1 MMSQIVT
8 SIRTWTSCS
17 GWYRDSS
24 FFDTFVPIVV
34 MYRSSNMFRTYRRI
48 REVFPTAFSPTR
60 HTFTLN
66 CFWAVIKRSSRE
78 AGAVSGPSLPWIL
91 KGWRAV
97 SEIETVCGNHA
108 TSARLR
114 IAFPRARNVS
124 STRSPVF
131 ALV

>member
-24 FFDTFVPIVV
+24 FFDTFVPMVV

-60 HTFTLN
+60 HTFTFN
-66 CFWAVIKRSSRE
+66 WFWAVTGNP
-78 AGAVSGPSLPWIL
+78 AGGAAGSGPRLRCLL
-91 KGWRAV
+91 KGWRGG
-97 SEIETVCGNHA
+97 SEFQSLLADYA

-114 IAFPRARNVS
+114 IAVP
-124 STRSPVF
+124 
-131 ALV
+131 